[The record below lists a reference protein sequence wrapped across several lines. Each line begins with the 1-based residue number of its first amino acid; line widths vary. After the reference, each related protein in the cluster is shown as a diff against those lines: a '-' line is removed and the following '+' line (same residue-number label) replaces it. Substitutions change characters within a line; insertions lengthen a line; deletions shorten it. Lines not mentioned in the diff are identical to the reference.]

1 MNKIETIEQFA
12 SVLTDNLAALREIGD
27 VPLPCPAPQPWSD
40 ANFMRGFSAPTTGA
54 LRPAW
59 HFSSNPSYARDASAW
74 SINRFIGIQISVIIA
89 NATMYGASKTVTVRT
104 PEEIVTAL
112 ATLDAFRNEQLKRCK
127 HANHRHIAN
136 LGRCYNRYKCNDC
149 GVTFEIDS
157 GD

>member
-40 ANFMRGFSAPTTGA
+40 DNFIRSFSAPKDGA
-54 LRPAW
+54 RRPDW
-59 HFSSNPSYARDASAW
+59 KFSSNPSYTRDASAW
-74 SINRFIGIQISVIIA
+74 SINRFVGIQISVIVA
-89 NATMYGASKTVTVRT
+89 DATMYGASKTVTVRT